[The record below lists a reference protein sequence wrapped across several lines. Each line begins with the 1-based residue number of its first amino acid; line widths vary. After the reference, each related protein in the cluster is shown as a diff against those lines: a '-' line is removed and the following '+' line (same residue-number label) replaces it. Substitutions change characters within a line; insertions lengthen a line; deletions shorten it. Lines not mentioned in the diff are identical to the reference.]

1 MSLLSHLNYSYSIPG
16 GGFYY
21 ERGYEQLTGYEEAW
35 KRDALLA
42 LESVLMVILAVAGI
56 YSIEYNTGMM
66 RLLKTTPLGRKDLRS
81 AKLWIGAGLVT
92 VIFAMVYGSE
102 LYRILSAFGT
112 KGWNCSVACMSHIPM
127 KLSGLTVADY
137 LILILAM
144 RYIGLLLL
152 MVCIY
157 LICRRAKSFIMTM
170 VYSAAVFAVPLV
182 LYLSGVQILRYILL
196 NPLLLGNI
204 F

>member
-16 GGFYY
+16 GGLYY

-137 LILILAM
+137 LI
-144 RYIGLLLL
+144 
-152 MVCIY
+152 
-157 LICRRAKSFIMTM
+157 CRRAKSFIMTM

>member
-1 MSLLSHLNYSYSIPG
+1 
-16 GGFYY
+16 
-21 ERGYEQLTGYEEAW
+21 
-35 KRDALLA
+35 
-42 LESVLMVILAVAGI
+42 MVILAVAGI

-152 MVCIY
+152 SDLPARQKLYHDNGIFGCCICSAAGFVSEWSADSALYFVKSAASGKYILEERCVSIWRSGY
-157 LICRRAKSFIMTM
+157 LI
-170 VYSAAVFAVPLV
+170 
-182 LYLSGVQILRYILL
+182 
-196 NPLLLGNI
+196 
-204 F
+204 